1 MKKLITISMML
12 ISTLT
17 FSQTTINI
25 EPPTNDAYIYAG
37 NPNDNYGSSPNLA
50 VGYAGGSEMRMLIKW
65 DLSSLPSCI
74 NITNVQIRLYQ
85 TTTNSSIT
93 TDIYRINCSWN
104 ENSVT
109 WNNQPCTIGWYG
121 SQTFS
126 STSGIK
132 YVPATNLVNDWL
144 INGNNGVMFKIN
156 LGSSYQ
162 MFDSKEAS
170 GSDPRLIITYTTLT
184 PPTANISGNTN
195 ICGGESTTLTASG
208 GTSYLWS
215 TGATTSS
222 ITVSPSANTQY
233 CVTVTDANGCTDQTC
248 VTVNVTPS
256 VTPSVSVSASST
268 NICSGDNVTFTAIP
282 TNGGSTPSYQWKLNG
297 GNVGTNSSTYS
308 NSNLFNGNQVNCVMT
323 SNANCANPTTATSNT
338 ITINVTS
345 NIQAS
350 ISISVSPSNIINQG
364 DNATFT
370 ATNTNSVPSPF
381 YQWKLN
387 NINVG
392 TNSNIYSNSNLL
404 NGDQIKCIL
413 SSSSSCVTGSPA
425 TSNTITMTITT
436 GISDFDFN
444 NEIKIYPNPVKNKLI
459 VQFENFKNFEIKL
472 VNVLGKEIYNQ
483 KISNEKTEIN
493 LSEYSKGIYFL
504 IVDTEEGIFRK
515 KIFVQ

>member
-1 MKKLITISMML
+1 
-12 ISTLT
+12 
-17 FSQTTINI
+17 
-25 EPPTNDAYIYAG
+25 
-37 NPNDNYGSSPNLA
+37 
-50 VGYAGGSEMRMLIKW
+50 
-65 DLSSLPSCI
+65 
-74 NITNVQIRLYQ
+74 
-85 TTTNSSIT
+85 
-93 TDIYRINCSWN
+93 
-104 ENSVT
+104 
-109 WNNQPCTIGWYG
+109 
-121 SQTFS
+121 
-126 STSGIK
+126 
-132 YVPATNLVNDWL
+132 
-144 INGNNGVMFKIN
+144 
-156 LGSSYQ
+156 
-162 MFDSKEAS
+162 
-170 GSDPRLIITYTTLT
+170 
-184 PPTANISGNTN
+184 
-195 ICGGESTTLTASG
+195 
-208 GTSYLWS
+208 
-215 TGATTSS
+215 
-222 ITVSPSANTQY
+222 
-233 CVTVTDANGCTDQTC
+233 
-248 VTVNVTPS
+248 
-256 VTPSVSVSASST
+256 
-268 NICSGDNVTFTAIP
+268 
-282 TNGGSTPSYQWKLNG
+282 
-297 GNVGTNSSTYS
+297 
-308 NSNLFNGNQVNCVMT
+308 MT

-504 IVDTEEGIFRK
+504 IVDTGEGIFRK